1 MDHQRLY
8 RDYRQSLEDFWSRRA
23 NQTRYTYRTHVF
35 GHPIDLSTN
44 HPGVPQALALS
55 KELFTHSARTKK
67 PEFRIQIVQHEPP
80 QNPGPPPDDLFDV
93 INYAGEAHWLNLQ
106 LASWGNCF
114 IDLEAGAA
122 TAVLSRSLCERP
134 QLLSRCLLNTV
145 LNNFFIGSGY
155 GMLHAS
161 CLIKPGRALLLM
173 APHGSGKSTTAMHL
187 VQAGFQLLS
196 DSMVYLDVVDENLQ
210 LNGFPVGRI
219 KLRSDML
226 SRFPELRPYMTSE
239 AVRDETK
246 YVVDLRQFNP
256 ALVSQEAIYLQSA
269 DLCLLTASQE
279 RATFLKPASQA
290 EVWADVMQ
298 NSLYYDT
305 EAIWVRNLANIEG
318 LLSRTRFHHLTV
330 GTDAGGIIAAVQ
342 TLWS

>member
-1 MDHQRLY
+1 MDHQRQY
-8 RDYRQSLEDFWSRRA
+8 RDYRQYLEDFWSRRA
-23 NQTRYTYRTHVF
+23 NQPRYTYRAHVF

-44 HPGVPQALALS
+44 HPRVLQALALS
-55 KELFTHSARTKK
+55 KELFTGSARTKK
-67 PEFRIQIVQHEPP
+67 PTFRIQIVQHEPP
-80 QNPGPPPDDLFDV
+80 QDPGPPPEDLFDV
-93 INYAGEAHWLNLQ
+93 INYTGEANWLNLQ

-161 CLIKPGRALLLM
+161 CLIKQGRALLLM

-196 DSMVYLDVVDENLQ
+196 DSMVYVDLVDENLQ

-239 AVRDETK
+239 AVRNETK

-256 ALVSQEAIYLQSA
+256 ALVAQEAIYIQSA
-269 DLCLLTASQE
+269 DLCLLNTSQD

-305 EAIWVRNLANIEG
+305 EAIWVRNLANIER
-318 LLSRTRFHHLTV
+318 LLTRTRFHHLTV
-330 GTDAGGIIAAVQ
+330 GVDTGDIVSAIEG
-342 TLWS
+342 LWG